1 MGSFLRRNWP
11 PAAML
16 AAAALPCVLAYLVAR
31 GRMVMVPPAVHFV
44 VVTAAGALAA
54 LAAVAMSVV
63 AARRHDGRAVVIGF
77 GFSVMAVLLVVHGLA
92 TPGLLLGDNS
102 LVALAGGLNLP
113 AGAAVLGASALP
125 ALRRPARADLM
136 LVVHVGVVVA
146 LATAAAFALLDPSAL
161 PAPPPAGSAGAVALM
176 LFGIAACGV
185 LAWRAARTQ
194 RLTRRIGDLAVAV
207 GAVLLGG
214 AVYGLLTLGMM
225 DAGWWVAHALEVT
238 GIGLVGIPAALDLR
252 AGGASRPLVGDLAA
266 GELVADEEFFLGARV
281 HALMIRLAEKD
292 PSTEVH
298 TRSVAALAVRIGERL
313 GLPAGRLRLLALGG
327 LLHDMGKLA
336 VPDRI
341 LRKPGA
347 LTDEEFGVIRGHPVW
362 GRELLNEL
370 GGFPSLVLDLVEGHH
385 ERIDGT
391 GYPNRTPAAELALEV
406 RVLAVADV
414 YDALTADRVYRAAW
428 PSERA
433 LALLEEETG
442 SAFDPACV
450 AALKDVIGAVT
461 DGEVPAWR
469 LGLADAA
476 PPPPPSNVNGALK
489 ADPA

>member
-1 MGSFLRRNWP
+1 MTSFLRRHGP
-11 PAAML
+11 PTAL
-16 AAAALPCVLAYLVAR
+16 LCAAAVPCLLAYLVAR
-31 GRMVMVPPAVHFV
+31 GHMIMPPPAVHFI
-44 VVTAAGALAA
+44 VVTNAGALAA

-77 GFSVMAVLLVVHGLA
+77 GFSVMAVLLMIHGLA
-92 TPGLLLGDNS
+92 TPGLLLGDNG

-136 LVVHVGVVVA
+136 LRVHVGVVVA
-146 LATAAAFALLDPSAL
+146 LAAGGAFALLDPSAL
-161 PAPPPAGSAGAVALM
+161 PAMPPADSAGAVALM
-176 LFGIAACGV
+176 AFGIAACGV

-194 RLTRRIGDLAVAV
+194 RLTRRAGDLAVAV
-207 GAVLLGG
+207 GAVWLAG
-214 AVYGLLTLGMM
+214 AVYGLLALDMM
-225 DAGWWVAHALEVT
+225 DAGWWVAHAFEVT
-238 GIGLVGIPAALDLR
+238 GIALVGIPAALDLR
-252 AGGASRPLVGDLAA
+252 AGGGSRPLVGDLGA

-281 HALMIRLAEKD
+281 HALMIRLAQKD
-292 PSTEVH
+292 PSTEEH
-298 TRSVAALAVRIGERL
+298 TRSVAALAVRVGERL

-370 GGFPSLVLDLVEGHH
+370 GGFPPLVLDLVEGHH
-385 ERIDGT
+385 ERMDGA
-391 GYPNRTPAAELALEV
+391 GYPNRSPAGELPLEV
-406 RVLAVADV
+406 RILTVADV
-414 YDALTADRVYRAAW
+414 YDALTADRVYREAW
-428 PSERA
+428 PAERA
-433 LALLEEETG
+433 LALLEDESG

-450 AALKDVIGAVT
+450 VALRDVVAT
-461 DGEVPAWR
+461 APAWR
-469 LGLADAA
+469 LDLAEPAQPSPPDVTV
-476 PPPPPSNVNGALK
+476 PPPAGARRRSG
-489 ADPA
+489 A